1 MNARELERLQHE
13 LRSRRRWTM
22 QAASLACASA
32 TVALGSIWV
41 SDRLAIVVAIASACE
56 AVVAAAVFRAR
67 REQIARLALDQ
78 AAYAIPEVAHYGRSC
93 IHQRTRLAAWLAE
106 VVADARV
113 PGNFYLPDRVTR
125 FARDLERLASELAT
139 SASID
144 PVSAVA
150 CRRLLTHAV
159 ESPLY
164 NPRLPPEDL
173 LVALRRIRAGIQT
186 G

>member
-13 LRSRRRWTM
+13 LHAQRRSAIH
-22 QAASLACASA
+22 AAALAGAAA
-32 TVALGSIWV
+32 TAALGSLWV
-41 SDRLAIVVAIASACE
+41 SHRLAIVLAIAAAAE
-56 AVVAAAVFRAR
+56 AAVATAVVSSR
-67 REQIARLALDQ
+67 RGRIARLALDQ
-78 AAYAIPEVAHYGRSC
+78 AAYALPDVARYGRCC
-93 IHQRTRLAAWLAE
+93 IRQRNQFATWLAE
-106 VVADARV
+106 IVAEARL
-113 PGNFYLPDRVTR
+113 PGNIYLADRVAH

-139 SASID
+139 SAPID

-150 CRRLLTHAV
+150 CHRLLTNAV

-164 NPRLPPEDL
+164 NPRLPPDEL